1 MLLYDQVY
9 WQLTFGEHEHFT
21 PIQLH
26 PEMARYT
33 ILIDAISKC
42 WAATGLRVG
51 WGVVPPWIR
60 GRMKPLVGHMGAWAG
75 RPAQMATAR
84 LLDDPE
90 RVAPWM
96 DEFRGDIQERLVTL
110 RDGLWSMRDSGL
122 PVDALDA
129 QGAMYLSARF
139 DLFGKTAPDG
149 RVIQSDEDMR
159 RLLLEEADVAVV
171 VAYGRILI
179 PELLSAPKHGCI
191 NVHASLLPKYRGAA
205 PINWAVVHGETES
218 GVMTMQMAEGLDTGD
233 ILLEA
238 RTAVGPN
245 ETAGDLY
252 ARLAPMGAEL
262 AVRTLAEIDSIAPR
276 AQDHSAHTLAPL
288 ISRDMAQIDWS
299 QPAAVIH
306 DQVRGFNP
314 WPIAWTTLSGERMKV
329 HRTRLVEGDAAPGR
343 ILSASKSIV
352 VGTGSG
358 AIELT
363 EVQLPGRRAQP
374 GRDVINSGRVAEGM
388 VLGEV
393 T

>member
-1 MLLYDQVY
+1 MRVI
-9 WQLTFGEHEHFT
+9 FMGT
-21 PIQLH
+21 PDF
-26 PEMARYT
+26 A
-33 ILIDAISKC
+33 
-42 WAATGLRVG
+42 
-51 WGVVPPWIR
+51 VP
-60 GRMKPLVGHMGAWAG
+60 
-75 RPAQMATAR
+75 
-84 LLDDPE
+84 
-90 RVAPWM
+90 
-96 DEFRGDIQERLVTL
+96 TL
-110 RDGLWSMRDSGL
+110 
-122 PVDALDA
+122 DALVAAGHEVLAVVA
-129 QGAMYLSARF
+129 QPDRPKGRGQKLVSPPTVQRARS
-139 DLFGKTAPDG
+139 LGLLVKQPRA
-149 RVIQSDEDMR
+149 VR
-159 RLLLEEADVAVV
+159 RGPFVEWMKAAEADVAVV